1 MIAHPLTHSR
11 APMLSC
17 ADFRYMATSDLFA
30 DLENNTFSTEEDS
43 EKRIVQARQHFT
55 SHPT

>member
-1 MIAHPLTHSR
+1 
-11 APMLSC
+11 MLSC